1 MNLRQSV
8 FIAASLDGF
17 IARANGEIDWLDFD
31 YGESDGGDYGY
42 EAFFA
47 SVDALV
53 MGRNSFEKVLS
64 FGGEWYY
71 EDKPV
76 FVLSSGKVH
85 IPDKLS
91 ATVSAMSGQP
101 GDLVEQ
107 LAKKGLTHLYIDGGQ
122 TIQRFLNAGLIQ
134 KMTITAIPILLG
146 DGIPL
151 FGPLNNDIRLRHL
164 STKAFSNGFVQNTYE
179 VVRG

>member
-17 IARANGEIDWLDFD
+17 IARANGEIDWLEFD

-42 EAFFA
+42 RAFFN

-53 MGRNSFEKVLS
+53 MGRNSFEKVLTL
-64 FGGEWYY
+64 GGEWYY

-76 FVLSSGKVH
+76 IVLSSGKVY
-85 IPDKLS
+85 IPEKLS
-91 ATVSAMSGQP
+91 ATVSTMSGQP
-101 GDLVEQ
+101 EKVTEQ
-107 LAKKGLTHLYIDGGQ
+107 LATRGFKHLYIDGGQ
-122 TIQRFLNAGLIQ
+122 TIQRFLSSGFIQ
-134 KMTITAIPILLG
+134 TITITTIPILLG

-151 FGPLNNDIRLRHL
+151 FGPLKNDIRLRHL
-164 STKAFSNGFVQNTYE
+164 SAKAFSNGFVQNTYE
-179 VVRG
+179 VNRS

>member
-42 EAFFA
+42 QTFFN

-71 EDKPV
+71 KNKPV
-76 FVLSSGKVH
+76 IVLSSGKVH
-85 IPDKLS
+85 IPEKLS

-101 GDLVEQ
+101 EKVTEQ
-107 LAKKGLTHLYIDGGQ
+107 LATRGFKHLYIDGGQ
-122 TIQRFLNAGLIQ
+122 TIQRFLNSRFIQ
-134 KMTITAIPILLG
+134 TIIITTIPILLG

-151 FGPLNNDIRLRHL
+151 FGPLENDIRLRHL